1 MQLNF
6 SLVTILVNMFKEA
19 KNTSTRILL
28 LGPVLNVPK
37 EVLVANGYIL
47 PVDSK
52 EGTEAA

>member
-1 MQLNF
+1 
-6 SLVTILVNMFKEA
+6 MFKEA

>member
-6 SLVTILVNMFKEA
+6 SLVSILVNIFKEA
-19 KNTSTRILL
+19 KNTPARILL
-28 LGPVLNVPK
+28 LGPVLNVHK

-47 PVDSK
+47 PVGSK